1 MDRAGAPRYPPPV
14 ISSTTPADVAA
25 VADHYDD
32 LDPFY
37 REVWG
42 EHVHHGLWLDGRE
55 TPEIAVRRLIA
66 RVAERAGIRAG
77 TRVCDVGCGYG
88 ATARLL
94 AREIGADVVGV
105 TVSPV
110 QSAVAASAAGPDDR
124 VRIVLGDWLRNDL
137 PAGAFDAAV
146 AIESTEHMEDK
157 AGCFAEIRRVLRR
170 EGRLVVCAWLAAE
183 RPRPSHAR
191 ALLEP
196 ICREAR
202 LPAMGSESDYRELL
216 AGARLTV
223 DSFEDLT
230 TRVARTWTICI
241 RRAARRVLVDPVARR
256 YVLGRRGR
264 NRAFAR
270 TLIRIRIAY
279 AVGAMR
285 YGLFAA
291 TAR

>member
-1 MDRAGAPRYPPPV
+1 M
-14 ISSTTPADVAA
+14 ISSTAPVGVPA

-32 LDPFY
+32 LDAFY
-37 REVWG
+37 RAVWG
-42 EHVHHGLWLDGRE
+42 EHVHHGLWRDGTE
-55 TPEIAVRRLIA
+55 PPHEAVRHL
-66 RVAERAGIRAG
+66 VAHVVERAGIGAG

-94 AREIGADVVGV
+94 AREVGADVVGV

-110 QSAVAASAAGPDDR
+110 QHAVAAGLARPGDR
-124 VRIVLGDWLRNDL
+124 VRIVLGDWLCNDL
-137 PAGAFDAAV
+137 PAGAFDAVV

-157 AGCFAEIRRVLRR
+157 ANCFAEIRRVLRR

-183 RPRPSHAR
+183 HPRAWHER
-191 ALLEP
+191 LLLEP

-202 LPAMGSESDYRELL
+202 LPAMGSESDYRALL
-216 AGARLTV
+216 AAARLTV
-223 DSFEDLT
+223 DSFEDLSAS
-230 TRVARTWTICI
+230 VARTWTICI
-241 RRAARRVLVDPVARR
+241 RRSIARVLVDPAARR
-256 YVLGRRGR
+256 YVVGRRGR
-264 NRAFAR
+264 NRVFAR
-270 TLIRIRIAY
+270 TLFRIRLAY